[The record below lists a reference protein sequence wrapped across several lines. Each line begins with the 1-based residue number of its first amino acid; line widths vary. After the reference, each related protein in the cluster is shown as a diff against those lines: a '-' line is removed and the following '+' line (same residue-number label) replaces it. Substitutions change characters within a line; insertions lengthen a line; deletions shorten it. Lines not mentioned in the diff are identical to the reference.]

1 MLAKRIPQANAV
13 KKVTADLR
21 TASGARGDRRRES
34 LLHFAKQTFRAVKGE
49 LRKMLRSPFAK
60 QPFRLFFSLRSTP
73 LDGAGKNERRHAM
86 RTFFHFCKGKIK
98 RYFSFFS
105 MDLNPRVLNHGG
117 AVHGIRNLLRYG
129 IDCKAIVWNQAA
141 EKCTFGDAIRL
152 RRYHTR

>member
-21 TASGARGDRRRES
+21 TASGQGMAKRES
-34 LLHFAKQTFRAVKGE
+34 GE
-49 LRKMLRSPFAK
+49 FRKMLRSPFAK

-98 RYFSFFS
+98 KIFF
-105 MDLNPRVLNHGG
+105 VFQ
-117 AVHGIRNLLRYG
+117 YG
-129 IDCKAIVWNQAA
+129 FELV
-141 EKCTFGDAIRL
+141 
-152 RRYHTR
+152 